1 MNNRNGIS
9 LARALRVERGAV
21 VSFVGAGGKTT
32 SMFRLATELSAAG
45 LRIVSTT
52 TTHISKEQVHFA
64 PAAIT
69 LDEVDLLESRLDQY
83 GQCLVIGPPDGK
95 GRVFGA
101 SSELIDVL
109 HARADV
115 DVVLVEADGSRSLPF
130 KAPGQHEPVV
140 PKATTILAP
149 VAGMNSLGQ
158 PLDEAHVHRSEIVA
172 ALAQQ
177 SLGSP
182 ITAQTLARV
191 LSHPEGGAKYCPV
204 RARLVP
210 ILNKTDTDAAMLP
223 AGQAARAMLANAA
236 VDTVVLSSMQQ
247 DSPVREA
254 WSHTAGIVFAAGQ
267 AIRYGAAKQAL
278 PWNGET
284 LAAHTARIAL
294 DAGLDPVIVV
304 LGYQAESVE
313 KSLAGL
319 PVHPVFNSDYEA
331 GQSTSLRK
339 GLEALPARTGAAV
352 FLLADQPLITADIL
366 RTIVQA
372 HRQSFAP
379 ACVPVFEGLRGNPV
393 LFDKALFR
401 ELKEMRGDT
410 GGRELLDK
418 YASAVVAV
426 PSDYAVLLD
435 IDTPEENERQNSEFR
450 SQNSGAR
457 S

>member
-1 MNNRNGIS
+1 MNSRNGMS

-21 VSFVGAGGKTT
+21 VSFVGGGGKTT

-45 LRIVSTT
+45 FRIVSTT

-64 PAAIT
+64 PASIA
-69 LDEVDLLESRLDQY
+69 LDEVDLLESRLDQH
-83 GQCLVIGPPDGK
+83 GHCLVIGPPDGK

-101 SSELIDVL
+101 SSELIDAL

-115 DVVLVEADGSRSLPF
+115 DIVLVEADGSRSLPF
-130 KAPGQHEPVV
+130 KAPGPHEPVV
-140 PKATTILAP
+140 PTATTILAP

-158 PLDEAHVHRSEIVA
+158 PLDEAHVHRAEIVA
-172 ALAQQ
+172 ALSQQ

-182 ITAQTLARV
+182 ITPQTLARV
-191 LSHPEGGAKYCPV
+191 LSHPEGGAKHCPV

-210 ILNKTDTDAAMLP
+210 ILNKTDNDADMLP
-223 AGQAARAMLANAA
+223 AGEAAQALLANAA
-236 VDTVVLSSMQQ
+236 VDAVVLSSMQQ
-247 DSPVREA
+247 DPPVREA
-254 WSHTAGIVFAAGQ
+254 WSHTAGIVLAAGK
-267 AIRYGAAKQAL
+267 ATRYGAAKQAL

-284 LAAHTARIAL
+284 LAAHAARMAL

-313 KSLAGL
+313 KSLVGL
-319 PVHPVFNSDYEA
+319 PVHTVFNSDYEA
-331 GQSTSLRK
+331 GQSTSLCK

-352 FLLADQPLITADIL
+352 FLLADQPLITAKIL

-379 ACVPVFEGLRGNPV
+379 ACVPVFEGRRGNPV

-418 YASAVVAV
+418 YAGAVVKV
-426 PSDYAVLLD
+426 PSDYVVLLD
-435 IDTPEENERQNSEFR
+435 IDTPEEYERQNSEVR
-450 SQNSGAR
+450 SQEPEFKS
-457 S
+457 